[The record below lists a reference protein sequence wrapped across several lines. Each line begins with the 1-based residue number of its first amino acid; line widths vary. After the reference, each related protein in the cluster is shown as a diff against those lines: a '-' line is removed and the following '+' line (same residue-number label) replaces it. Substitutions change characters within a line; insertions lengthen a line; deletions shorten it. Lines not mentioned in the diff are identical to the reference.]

1 MRWGSDLRT
10 ASLNILYRHVT
21 EVSDI
26 QQIPLLERQV
36 WGMTDVDCIP
46 PSLLTSFVHI
56 GGSILGAFDGE
67 TLVGVSVGI
76 PTVDR
81 NRLWSYMTAVH
92 REYQSLGIGL
102 RLKQEQRQ
110 LAAEQNYTVIAWTF
124 DPLQSKNAYFNFCT
138 LGANAERYHID
149 FYGPM
154 TDSLNKGLPSDRLEV
169 EWKLRGTFPEKI
181 SLVAQSAIPLLEM
194 NDHTNLPRIN
204 SETSFSESPLLTI
217 QIPPDIN
224 KLRIDSPSIATKWRF
239 ALRDSL
245 IACFSNG
252 YKIVDFE
259 RNESRFAYVLQKL
272 NQWYLYV
279 VKCADG
285 TLYTGISSNPVRR
298 IKQHNAGKGASYT
311 ASRRPVLFQGA
322 WLFADRAA
330 ATKAELHLKRLRRA
344 EKERLIEG
352 HLPFDA
358 SPFIESL

>member
-1 MRWGSDLRT
+1 MRWGSDLST
-10 ASLNILYRHVT
+10 SSFNIQYRNIT
-21 EVSDI
+21 GTSDI

-56 GGSILGAFDGE
+56 GGSILGAFDGN

-92 REYQSLGIGL
+92 GEYQSLGIGL
-102 RLKQEQRQ
+102 QLKQEQRQ

-124 DPLQSKNAYFNFCT
+124 DPLQTKNAYFNFCT
-138 LGANAERYHID
+138 LGASAERYHID

-154 TDSLNKGLPSDRLEV
+154 TDSLNKGIPSDRLEV
-169 EWKLRGTFPEKI
+169 EWKLKGNAPEKH
-181 SLVAQSAIPLLEM
+181 SVVAQSAIPLLEM
-194 NDHTNLPRIN
+194 SNNTHLPRIN
-204 SETSFSESPLLTI
+204 SEISFSENPLLAI

-224 KLRIDSPSIATKWRF
+224 KLRVDVPSIATEWRF

-252 YKIVDFE
+252 YKIVTFE
-259 RNESRFAYVLQKL
+259 RNESRFAYILQKL

-285 TLYTGISSNPVRR
+285 TLYTGISNNPVRR
-298 IKQHNAGKGASYT
+298 IKQHNTGKGASYT

-322 WLFADRAA
+322 WLFMDRAA
-330 ATKAELHLKRLRRA
+330 ATKAELRLKRLRRA
-344 EKERLIEG
+344 EKEHLIMG
-352 HLPFDA
+352 HLPFEG
-358 SPFIESL
+358 SPFIEVL